1 VLQRGVIAWNIRSY
15 NAHPIE
21 PLPAPLQLLW
31 NCICSGYHR
40 PKAALHESS
49 DEVANALNSN
59 AILNNGS
66 EALRACVCGSAAV
79 LAVLAAMP

>member
-1 VLQRGVIAWNIRSY
+1 MLQRGVIAWNVRSCD
-15 NAHPIE
+15 AHPVE
-21 PLPAPLQLLW
+21 PLPAPPQLLW

-59 AILNNGS
+59 AILKNDS
-66 EALRACVCGSAAV
+66 EALRAFVCGSVAV